1 MPNRNQV
8 LAFALDR
15 WSRSCHSR
23 HWKLLESHRWTSLC
37 STKDLQTERPLWC
50 FPQWGSFCLFGDGR
64 MKLTRFISLPW
75 RILDPSRL
83 RYGLPSG
90 RVWDSREFWAAC
102 VKIDVRGRLNME
114 PDWSLM
120 MKQMLLILQGLKVC
134 IDSWD
139 SFRLHSDDQVVVC
152 SVTVWR
158 SRWGWVKKRMRVGEE
173 MFLVLVWGA
182 WEGPDS
188 LVLLLLRAGM
198 KGS

>member
-1 MPNRNQV
+1 MPNRNEV

-37 STKDLQTERPLWC
+37 STKDLQTQRPLWC

-114 PDWSLM
+114 PGWSLM
-120 MKQMLLILQGLKVC
+120 MKQMLLILQGLKCRWRDV
-134 IDSWD
+134 SPFGLRSLRRTWFLGPFATT
-139 SFRLHSDDQVVVC
+139 SRHEGELKQMHKFRGITEDC
-152 SVTVWR
+152 SIR
-158 SRWGWVKKRMRVGEE
+158 
-173 MFLVLVWGA
+173 
-182 WEGPDS
+182 
-188 LVLLLLRAGM
+188 
-198 KGS
+198 